1 MTCTTCLVFL
11 VSTVNDR
18 SKRSLGR
25 GTASGGHITNLKQS
39 IISLDIYGHAA
50 KVAKASKEGNIA
62 SRYY

>member
-1 MTCTTCLVFL
+1 MARTACFVFH
-11 VSTVNDR
+11 VSTVKDR

-39 IISLDIYGHAA
+39 IFSLDTYGHAA

-62 SRYY
+62 S